1 MNEFKIKK
9 GLIVQGS
16 GSLFPIL
23 DIQGSQGELFS
34 VTDSLSGSLSSVN
47 DISGLP
53 ILEVFSDDTVKMG
66 TYNAEGLIVSG
77 STIKIGRLSTNVHT
91 VTGSFNISGSV
102 NVVNGVINNLTAS
115 FAVSASRAV
124 SSSIATNVAYS
135 GLTGTV
141 PTWNQSTTG
150 NAATATVAGGIRGP
164 GGSAIISTTSGTSY
178 SNHIQ
183 VREAEGGTSNT
194 SSIYAPAL
202 GFHWGGIVAS
212 NIIMETTGRIAITNN
227 PGTSYENFVANIVYG
242 GTSVQT
248 PILYDLN
255 STGYY
260 LDPALTS
267 NLNAANF
274 VGPVGIG
281 TTSPNAKTTIASS
294 SPEALS
300 IYRDLD
306 VNAVGPAGL
315 YFDLGARVGST
326 FTSAARI
333 QGVLNTSTTG
343 TLDFLTRDSGGLS
356 TKVTIASNGN
366 VGIGTSG
373 PAQKLTV
380 VGNISIDGTSNSYAL
395 KNAGSQCSFYGV
407 SNSPSEYSWASTA
420 GDVVLQV
427 GQTGGYIANR
437 LILSNQNN
445 GDILYTF
452 GTTSTNDAEKF
463 RMVKDGTFNT
473 VKVVAST
480 SVTAPIYY
488 DSDSTA
494 YYVNPAS
501 TSVLNTLQVGVS
513 ITAPIYYDPNNASYY
528 LDLASSGDSIRVAG
542 DIVAYYSD
550 ERLKDKKGNIENPLE
565 KVLSLNGFYY
575 EPNEK
580 AQQLGY
586 IKKMEVGVSAQEVEA
601 VMPEIVKDAPI
612 GHGYKTLNYA
622 KLVPLL
628 IEAIKEQ
635 QTQIEE
641 IKRNCKCYE

>member
-77 STIKIGRLSTNVHT
+77 STIKVGRLSTNVHT
-91 VTGSFNISGSV
+91 VTGSLNISGSV

-183 VREAEGGTSNT
+183 VREAEGGTNNGSA
-194 SSIYAPAL
+194 IYAPAL
-202 GFHWGGIVAS
+202 GFHWGGLVAS
-212 NIIMETTGRIAITNN
+212 NIIMESNGRIAITDN
-227 PGTSYENFVANIVYG
+227 PGTGYENFVAKIVYG

-248 PILYDLN
+248 QALYDLN
-255 STGYY
+255 NTGYY
-260 LDPALTS
+260 LDPASTS
-267 NLNAANF
+267 KLNTVIAEYYQSSGSTSPSFEVNRGAGSRYLFGSNVSITGSGIF
-274 VGPVGIG
+274 DITAGLWRLVVKDTTGYVGI
-281 TTSPNAKTTIASS
+281 KTEN
-294 SPEALS
+294 PG
-300 IYRDLD
+300 YDLD
-306 VNAVGPAGL
+306 VNGTV
-315 YFDLGARVGST
+315 R
-326 FTSAARI
+326 AA
-333 QGVLNTSTTG
+333 
-343 TLDFLTRDSGGLS
+343 
-356 TKVTIASNGN
+356 
-366 VGIGTSG
+366 
-373 PAQKLTV
+373 
-380 VGNISIDGTSNSYAL
+380 
-395 KNAGSQCSFYGV
+395 
-407 SNSPSEYSWASTA
+407 
-420 GDVVLQV
+420 
-427 GQTGGYIANR
+427 
-437 LILSNQNN
+437 
-445 GDILYTF
+445 
-452 GTTSTNDAEKF
+452 
-463 RMVKDGTFNT
+463 
-473 VKVVAST
+473 T

-528 LDLASSGDSIRVAG
+528 LDLAQTGDSIRVAG

-550 ERLKDKKGNIENPLE
+550 ERLKDIKGNIENPLE